1 MVCEIFYLL
10 NATRHETLHAHAC
23 VT

>member
-1 MVCEIFYLL
+1 MVCKIFYLL